1 MIDISLIIDSLP
13 MLLEGLLATLQIA
26 GVGCSIGL
34 SLGTPLAL
42 MQTSQLGLLRGIVA
56 TYVTI
61 IRGTPMLIQILCAYY
76 VLPQI
81 GIQIPAIWA
90 ATIAIGLNSAAYISQ
105 IIRSGIESVS
115 IGQIEAGKVLG
126 LTTTQIASYI
136 VLPQAFR
143 VVLPA
148 LNNEFVTLIKDSS
161 LASMIGVAELSR
173 QGRLIISRTYDAIS
187 IFLAVA
193 ILYLIITT
201 AISLIIAKLEQRTKI
216 SAQT

>member
-13 MLLEGLLATLQIA
+13 MLLEGLLVTLQIA
-26 GVGCSIGL
+26 GVGCGIGL
-34 SLGTPLAL
+34 SLGTLLAL

-81 GIQIPAIWA
+81 GIQIPALWVAI
-90 ATIAIGLNSAAYISQ
+90 IAIGLNSAAYISQ
-105 IIRSGIESVS
+105 IIRSGISSVS

-126 LTTTQIASYI
+126 LTTTQIARYI

-148 LNNEFVTLIKDSS
+148 LGNEFVTLIKDSS

-173 QGRLIISRTYDAIS
+173 QGRLIISHTYDAIS

-216 SAQT
+216 NAQT

>member
-13 MLLEGLLATLQIA
+13 MLLEGLLVTLQIA
-26 GVGCSIGL
+26 GVGCGIGL
-34 SLGTPLAL
+34 SLGTLLAL

-90 ATIAIGLNSAAYISQ
+90 AIIAIGLNSAAYISQ
-105 IIRSGIESVS
+105 IIRSGISSVS

-126 LTTTQIASYI
+126 LTTTQIARYI

-148 LNNEFVTLIKDSS
+148 LGNEFVTLIKDSS

-173 QGRLIISRTYDAIS
+173 QGRLIISHTYDAIS

-216 SAQT
+216 NAQT

>member
-13 MLLEGLLATLQIA
+13 MLLEGLLVTLQIA
-26 GVGCSIGL
+26 GVGCGIGL
-34 SLGTPLAL
+34 SLGTLLAL

-90 ATIAIGLNSAAYISQ
+90 AIIAIGLNSAAYISQ
-105 IIRSGIESVS
+105 IIRSGISSVS

-126 LTTTQIASYI
+126 LTTTQIARYI

-148 LNNEFVTLIKDSS
+148 LGNEFVTLIKDSS

-216 SAQT
+216 NAQT

>member
-13 MLLEGLLATLQIA
+13 MLLAGLLVTLQIA
-26 GVGCSIGL
+26 GVGCGIGL
-34 SLGTPLAL
+34 SLGTLLAL

-81 GIQIPAIWA
+81 GIQIPALWVAI
-90 ATIAIGLNSAAYISQ
+90 IAIGLNSAAYISQ
-105 IIRSGIESVS
+105 IIRSGISSVS

-126 LTTTQIASYI
+126 LTTTQIARYI

-143 VVLPA
+143 IVLPA
-148 LNNEFVTLIKDSS
+148 LGNEFVTLIKDSS

-216 SAQT
+216 NAQT

>member
-13 MLLEGLLATLQIA
+13 MLLAGLLVTLQIA
-26 GVGCSIGL
+26 GVGCGIGL
-34 SLGTPLAL
+34 SLGTLLAL

-81 GIQIPAIWA
+81 GIQIPALWVAI
-90 ATIAIGLNSAAYISQ
+90 IAIGLNSAAYISQ
-105 IIRSGIESVS
+105 IIRSGISSVS

-126 LTTTQIASYI
+126 LTTTQIARYI

-148 LNNEFVTLIKDSS
+148 LGNEFVTLIKDSS

-216 SAQT
+216 NAQT